1 LEGKLT
7 KFGRYIPSDYANKR
21 HERIMRAIQIDNSRT
36 VKATNMA
43 FDLSNYE
50 TVETRLARFWESFP
64 DGRIETT
71 LMNYD
76 GESCIVRTV
85 IWKHRDDAQPTA
97 TGYAHEIHS
106 DRGVNAT
113 SFVEN
118 GETSSI
124 GRCLANMGF
133 ATQGKRPSREEMQKV
148 ERLSTNTAVVGSGQR
163 VERPQAT
170 QPAFATPKQQ
180 NFIKALAKGK
190 EWDEGQTL
198 EELHTLLGVNDVILE
213 TLSGA
218 QASRV
223 IEAWK

>member
-1 LEGKLT
+1 
-7 KFGRYIPSDYANKR
+7 
-21 HERIMRAIQIDNSRT
+21 
-36 VKATNMA
+36 MA

-50 TVETRLARFWESFP
+50 TVETRLQRFWEQHP
-64 DGRIETT
+64 DGRIETV

-76 GESCIVRTV
+76 GESCIVRTI

-148 ERLSTNTAVVGSGQR
+148 ERLGGTNPASGVGHVPAG
-163 VERPQAT
+163 
-170 QPAFATPKQQ
+170 AFATPKQIGY
-180 NFIKALAKGK
+180 IKKLAKDIDLDDLGL
-190 EWDEGQTL
+190 L
-198 EELHTLLGVNDVILE
+198 ELIQRTTKRDDAVLE
-213 TLSGA
+213 MLRSHE
-218 QASRV
+218 ASAV
-223 IEAWK
+223 IEALK